1 MSSSYK
7 PAGYN
12 SVSPYLVLQDAAATI
27 EFLQQVFDATEL
39 FKLQDEQGKIQHAE
53 YRVDDSVIMLA
64 DGGPQWPAQEVNI
77 HVYVADVDTSY
88 QKALAAGATSIQ
100 APVRKEDA
108 DKRCG
113 VKDKGGAT
121 WWLGTQVVARD

>member
-27 EFLQQVFDATEL
+27 AFLQQVFAATEL